1 MRETFPGTSE
11 RREAALSDRQR
22 REIEYHRRRAAEHA
36 SEAIRPVNLMAVKS
50 SARYRWWNAYWV
62 ILRKAKDIGMAGKRV
77 LVIGCG
83 FGDDAIQLAYLG
95 ALVSTVDISP
105 ESVVIARQRAHASGG
120 PMIDFVVSPGED
132 LPYADE
138 AFDLVYLPDVIHHLH
153 VPEAMREVRRVLKPG
168 GAVLGNEPYTHS
180 WVQAIRQS
188 RLVRTVVY
196 RRMVRRIYGTETPY
210 ITVDER
216 KLDQRDFGHIG
227 RELLVTDKQY
237 FSLVSGRLLPT
248 STFQGKVDRLILMVP
263 LVGYILGGR
272 IVFAARR
279 RESTARGMVRL
290 R

>member
-1 MRETFPGTSE
+1 MGETF
-11 RREAALSDRQR
+11 REAAFSDRQR

-36 SEAIRPVNLMAVKS
+36 SEATRPVNLMAVKS

-62 ILRKAKDIGMAGKRV
+62 ILRKAKDIDMAGKRV

-95 ALVSTVDISP
+95 ALVTAVDISA
-105 ESVVIARQRAHASGG
+105 ESVDIARQRADASGANVN
-120 PMIDFVVSPGED
+120 FEVSPGED

-138 AFDLVYLPDVIHHLH
+138 AFDLVYLPDVIHHLD
-153 VPEAMREVRRVLKPG
+153 VPTAMGEVRRVLKPAG
-168 GAVLGNEPYTHS
+168 VVLGNEPYTHS

-188 RLVRTVVY
+188 RLVRNLVY
-196 RRMVRRIYGTETPY
+196 PRLVRHIYGTETPY

-216 KLDQRDFGHIG
+216 KLDQRDFRHIG

-237 FSLVSGRLLPT
+237 FLLVSGRLLPT
-248 STFQGKVDRLILMVP
+248 STFQAKVDRLILMVP
-263 LVGYILGGR
+263 LVGYLLGGR

-279 RESTARGMVRL
+279 RESTAKENG
-290 R
+290 